1 MTTATTATTATAMG
15 TVKLFVPQDWFDLL
29 EDGADRDATRRRCT
43 EIVQRSYPT
52 VPQERQA
59 QFVDALMAWY
69 EHLLTGGTV
78 LYGIASGPLP
88 GDAKA
93 IANWQVMAG
102 VVDVPAVSEELDIGA
117 LLAASYGSQTDEPS
131 YQESFTTDLG
141 IGFGAVTQS
150 TIQTP
155 PDDGDDETLSAQI
168 GVVRALTC
176 PPGGGKG
183 ILFVGVSLDPSHV
196 GELAGLL
203 AVMAHRSTF
212 GDPAEPLKAQAPP
225 SLQESTP

>member
-1 MTTATTATTATAMG
+1 MTAAPPLG
-15 TVKLFVPQDWFDLL
+15 TVQLFVPQDWFDLL
-29 EDGADRDATRRRCT
+29 EDGADRDATRKRCT
-43 EIVQRSYPT
+43 EIVQKTYPT
-52 VPQERQA
+52 VPRERQA

-69 EHLLTGGTV
+69 GHLLSSGTV

-88 GDAKA
+88 GEAKT

-102 VVDVPAVSEELDIGA
+102 VIDVPAVSEELDIGA
-117 LLAASYGSQTDEPS
+117 LLATVAEPQTEEPS

-141 IGFGAVTQS
+141 IGFGLITQS

-155 PDDGDDETLSAQI
+155 QEDGDDESLSAQI

-176 PPGGGKG
+176 PPGGGRG
-183 ILFVGVSLDPSHV
+183 ILFIGVSLDPSHV

-212 GDPAEPLKAQAPP
+212 GDPAQPLEAKSPP
-225 SLQESTP
+225 SPQETAP